1 MTIKNKIFR
10 VFLLLLS
17 FSSFAQTEDFKFKRK
32 IENTTETW
40 HKIILPESDFSKL
53 KSDFSDIR
61 IFESKSKTEAPYILK
76 CSAGRISQVEIPF
89 QMINV
94 SNKNSEYFYTF
105 ELSENK
111 QINQIKLDFEQHNF
125 DWKIDLEAS
134 NNQSEW
140 FSILKNYRILAI
152 KNNQTDYQFTQVDF
166 PDSKYKFY
174 RLKIKANEQ
183 PKLSGAKIWQ
193 QKNNAENLKI
203 SAIKSIK
210 KAIDSKQKLS
220 IIDIEL
226 VNKIPVSQLN
236 IEVTS
241 SFDYYRP
248 LKIEALKDSVQTEKG
263 WHFNYEI
270 VSQETLSSLDK
281 NSFSLGNSL
290 AKKLRITIENENN
303 QPLEIN
309 SVTVKNPIY
318 YLLARFTK
326 KGNYDLF
333 YGNNKASKLSYDIEN
348 FQENIPKNITEV
360 TLSKE
365 EINPDFKNVTQS
377 PLFENKIWLWA
388 LMGIIIIVIG
398 YFSLKMLRE

>member
-1 MTIKNKIFR
+1 MTIKNKIFGLI
-10 VFLLLLS
+10 LLLLS
-17 FSSFAQTEDFKFKRK
+17 FSSFAQTEDFKFERK
-32 IENTTETW
+32 IENVTETW

-61 IFESKSKTEAPYILK
+61 IFESKSKVEAPYILK
-76 CSAGRISQVEIPF
+76 SSENRISQIEIPF

-94 SNKNSEYFYTF
+94 SSKNSEYFYTF

-111 QINQIKLDFEQHNF
+111 QINQIKLEFEQQNF

-134 NNQSEW
+134 NNQTEW
-140 FSILKNYRILAI
+140 FSVLENYRILSI
-152 KNNQTDYQFTQVDF
+152 KNTQTDYQFTQVDF

-174 RLKIKANEQ
+174 RIKIKANEQ
-183 PKLSGAKIWQ
+183 PKLSGAKIWE

-210 KAIDSKQKLS
+210 KAIDSKQKTS

-226 VNKIPVSQLN
+226 IHKIPVSQLN

-241 SFDYYRP
+241 AFYYYRP
-248 LKIEALKDSVQTEKG
+248 IKIEALKDSIQTEKG

-270 VSQETLSSLDK
+270 LSQETLSSLDK
-281 NSFSLGNSL
+281 NGFSLGNSL
-290 AKKLRITIENENN
+290 AKKLRITIENGNN

-309 SVTVKNPIY
+309 NVIVKNPIY
-318 YLLARFTK
+318 YLLARFTE

-333 YGNNKASKLSYDIEN
+333 YGNNKASKPNYDIEN
-348 FQENIPKNITEV
+348 FQENIPKNLTEV

-365 EINPDFKNVTQS
+365 ETNPDFKTVTQS

-388 LMGIIIIVIG
+388 LMGIIIVVIG

>member
-1 MTIKNKIFR
+1 MTIKNKIFGLI
-10 VFLLLLS
+10 LLLLS

-40 HKIILPESDFSKL
+40 HTIILPESDFSKL

-76 CSAGRISQVEIPF
+76 SSAGKISQVEIPF

-94 SNKNSEYFYTF
+94 SSKNSEYFYTF

-111 QINQIKLDFEQHNF
+111 MINQIILNFEQENF
-125 DWKIDLEAS
+125 DWKIELQAS
-134 NNQSEW
+134 NNQTEW
-140 FSILKNYRILAI
+140 FSILENYRILSI
-152 KNNQTDYQFTQVDF
+152 KNTQTDYQFTQVDF
-166 PDSKYKFY
+166 PDSKYKYY

-183 PKLSGAKIWQ
+183 PKLSGAKIWE
-193 QKNNAENLKI
+193 QKNKGENLKI
-203 SAIKSIK
+203 SPLKSFK
-210 KAIDSKQKLS
+210 KSIDSKQKTS

-226 VNKIPVSQLN
+226 IHKIPVSQLN
-236 IEVTS
+236 IQVTS
-241 SFDYYRP
+241 TFDYYRT
-248 LKIEALKDSVQTEKG
+248 LKIEVLKDSIQTEKG

-290 AKKLRITIENENN
+290 AKKLRITIENGNN

-318 YLLARFTK
+318 YLLARFTE

-333 YGNNKASKLSYDIEN
+333 YGNSKASRPSYDIEN
-348 FQENIPKNITEV
+348 FQKNIPKNVTEV

-365 EINPDFKNVTQS
+365 EINPDYKNVTQS

-388 LMGIIIIVIG
+388 LMGVIIVVIG